1 MLFKTKLFKM
11 EKYVILCLLT
21 SATLYNYSTCW
32 LDSKASGRRAATTS
46 PIAIITILCMIFL
59 FI

>member
-1 MLFKTKLFKM
+1 M

-32 LDSKASGRRAATTS
+32 LDSKAFGRRAATTS
-46 PIAIITILCMIFL
+46 PTAIITILCMIFL